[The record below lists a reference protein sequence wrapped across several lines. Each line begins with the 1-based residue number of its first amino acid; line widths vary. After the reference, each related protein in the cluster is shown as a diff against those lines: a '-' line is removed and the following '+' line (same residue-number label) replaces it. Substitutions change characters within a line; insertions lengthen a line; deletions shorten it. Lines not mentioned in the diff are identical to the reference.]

1 MLEGIQRVHFIGIG
15 GAGMSGIAKVL
26 CELGFTVSGSDLQAS
41 EATRRLQDHGANI
54 FIGHK
59 RGQVGDAQVVV
70 VSTAIPPGNAEL
82 LEAQERGM
90 EIWQRARMLGAIMSR
105 QKGIAIAG
113 AHGKTT
119 TTSMISMI
127 MERNGLDP
135 SVVVGG
141 ELNDIGGNAKLGKGE
156 YLVAEADESDGS
168 FLNLDPH
175 ILVVTNIEND
185 HLDYY
190 GSLENILATF
200 REMMK
205 KVPKDGLAVLCADDG
220 NIHKVQDSL
229 SCSVLTYG
237 MDACADFQPANIRWL
252 PLGSAYDLHY
262 RGENLG
268 TVHLSVPGL
277 HNIKNSMAAMAVCLQ
292 TGVDF
297 HAAAAAIEKFQGVH
311 RRFQLMGEVGGIRVF
326 DDYAHHPS
334 EVKAT
339 LDAARQQHPGRV
351 VAVFQPHRFTRTKF
365 LQLEFATAFA
375 AADWVVLTDIYSAG
389 EPPIEGIHTRLLE
402 KHIVETGHAH
412 VRYVEKMND
421 IADIIAGELQP
432 GDMVLTMGAGSIWQ
446 VGPALLHKLSEI
458 MDNVSIGP
466 LTV

>member
-41 EATRRLQDHGANI
+41 EATRRLQDHGAHI
-54 FIGHK
+54 FIGHN
-59 RGQVGDAQVVV
+59 RGQIGDAQLVV
-70 VSTAIPPGNAEL
+70 VSTAIPPSNAEL
-82 LEAQERGM
+82 LEAQEKGM

-127 MERNGLDP
+127 MERSGLDP

-141 ELNDIGGNAKLGKGE
+141 ELNDIGGNAKLGKGD

-200 REMMK
+200 RAMMK
-205 KVPKDGLAVLCADDG
+205 KVPQDGLAVVCADDG

-229 SCSVLTYG
+229 TCNVLTYG
-237 MDACADFQPANIRWL
+237 IDASADFQPENIRWL
-252 PLGSAYDLHY
+252 PLGSKYDLHF

-277 HNIKNSMAAMAVCLQ
+277 HNIKNSLAAMAVCLQ
-292 TGVDF
+292 VGVDF
-297 HAAAAAIEKFQGVH
+297 HAAAAALEKFHGVH

-365 LQLEFATAFA
+365 LQHEFGTAFSV
-375 AADWVVLTDIYSAG
+375 ADWVILTDIYSAG
-389 EPPIEGIHTRLLE
+389 EQPIEGIHTQLLE
-402 KHIVETGHAH
+402 KHIADAGHSH
-412 VRYVEKMND
+412 VQYVEQMND
-421 IADIIAGELQP
+421 IAGIIAGELQP
-432 GDMVLTMGAGSIWQ
+432 GDIVLTMGAGSIWQ
-446 VGPALLHKLSEI
+446 VGPALLQKLNEI
-458 MDNVSIGP
+458 AEKCTN
-466 LTV
+466 